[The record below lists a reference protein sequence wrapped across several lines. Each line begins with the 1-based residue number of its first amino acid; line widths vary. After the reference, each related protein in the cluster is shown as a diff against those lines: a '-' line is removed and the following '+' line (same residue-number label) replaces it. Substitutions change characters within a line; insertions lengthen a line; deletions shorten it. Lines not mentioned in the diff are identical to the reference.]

1 MRVSRSQRDTC
12 RCFKFHHTRAVHTE
26 QKFSITRIMPG
37 RNYQRE
43 RMGRNL
49 ARVEQ
54 LSSSSESRSSTISW
68 HELYFII
75 IIVELIVKQIITIEF
90 IARRWII
97 AKRRG
102 SVPRIFKKRKEDSC
116 WFRDKLCSASSYIWT
131 NVVHLSTPLSV
142 STSFFIHLQGN
153 TVFSVSYLPSL
164 ATNCFTLACQTK
176 LARTWISLG
185 LERNEQHRINRFRLS
200 LASFSDP
207 LFRRDITN
215 LVVDQILSRKEKKKG
230 RERERRKEKEK
241 KREVRIVNVLII
253 RKV

>member
-185 LERNEQHRINRFRLS
+185 WNVTSSTELIGFVSPSRLS
-200 LASFSDP
+200 PIPCFVE
-207 LFRRDITN
+207 I
-215 LVVDQILSRKEKKKG
+215 SRISWSIKFCRERKRKKG
-230 RERERRKEKEK
+230 EKEK
-241 KREVRIVNVLII
+241 GERRRKRRERFGL
-253 RKV
+253 